1 MISNIESAI
10 SDIRN
15 GKLIIVVDDEDRENE
30 GDLICAA
37 ETITPDVVNFMATH
51 GRGLICTPIEDR
63 RAEDL
68 QLPLMVSNNTALH
81 ETAFT
86 VSVDL
91 MGHGCST
98 GISTYD
104 RALTIQALALP
115 EFNAGD
121 FARPGHIFPLRAKP
135 GGVLRRTGHTEAT
148 VDLSRLAGLR
158 PAGALVEIL
167 NDDGS
172 MARMQD
178 LVEKA
183 VAWNLKMITIRDL
196 VEYRLKKE
204 KLVTIDQEWHADSE
218 FGPLHFIVFKQLDNG
233 IYHVA
238 IRCGKK
244 SNPSED
250 LIRVQ
255 YCDAMSELIDYLGRS
270 RQSSLYKLLNKLQG
284 EGGGLLLIIQNP
296 EKNVHP
302 LAKIADKHLDQHTT
316 SHADLRDIGIGAQI
330 LRELGVQKM
339 HLITNHPKK
348 LVGLEGYGLQI
359 LSHRE
364 MN

>member
-183 VAWNLKMITIRDL
+183 EAWNLKMIRDL
-196 VEYRLKKE
+196 VQYRLK
-204 KLVTIDQEWHADSE
+204 
-218 FGPLHFIVFKQLDNG
+218 
-233 IYHVA
+233 
-238 IRCGKK
+238 
-244 SNPSED
+244 
-250 LIRVQ
+250 
-255 YCDAMSELIDYLGRS
+255 
-270 RQSSLYKLLNKLQG
+270 
-284 EGGGLLLIIQNP
+284 
-296 EKNVHP
+296 
-302 LAKIADKHLDQHTT
+302 
-316 SHADLRDIGIGAQI
+316 
-330 LRELGVQKM
+330 
-339 HLITNHPKK
+339 
-348 LVGLEGYGLQI
+348 
-359 LSHRE
+359 
-364 MN
+364 